1 MVLARRVGRLRETL
15 PVLLGTLVSQSVLN
29 IVAWSFSAR

>member
-1 MVLARRVGRLRETL
+1 MRETF

-29 IVAWSFSAR
+29 IVALVLLGVLIVS